1 MNILLPRQDSHLVDS
16 ESRQPVTSPQPA
28 SSRLSNPAPLHSPP
42 VSHHMRPM
50 MSGRELPPTPS
61 ERDQRRD
68 TLPPERQDRLSLGG
82 PGKDHGKY
90 SRDERFPDLDRR
102 KSAPPE
108 RSTTLGDEQ
117 GGEREPHALPAAYSQ
132 LLGPRGYPSSDRS
145 SSGDGGRWSLSQG
158 NEHNHEQPHPFYGE
172 TAKPASVARPV
183 PQHPSIRY
191 VSNRQQRP
199 IPQARPASVMGNLSA
214 PQNHEDSR
222 HEPNDS
228 GSTLASVRPT
238 GVREP
243 PRMRAEPMVMSSN
256 GPIHRENNDN
266 GIERPKSVPPQLF
279 YKVDNSPSP
288 DGYSSSANPV
298 PVPRRSRDMAVAEA
312 SRVGHVREPAVGHIT
327 GGRPGHI
334 SAHSAGTL
342 SPYNSN
348 ITPQSPS
355 GSLDRHPAT
364 GTLHQSSAYNGG
376 NLHSHT
382 SGSWEHPAYQ
392 QHTSTGSLGR
402 YSGSPRL
409 PEGSNIQQ
417 GQHYGQGALQSSR
430 HSYDR
435 HPSDP
440 SMIDSSSIYAT
451 PQRLQGAQGRT
462 QFSNQPNMQQSPQ
475 QRQSLG
481 PSAPG
486 PQQPYHGGMTHSHSG
501 GGRLEPHPAHHP
513 DQHLHGAAPT
523 PTARILPQTKMPNSS
538 APRPDAE
545 QRTAVGDDPQ
555 HDRPKQNSVWYEYG
569 CV

>member
-1 MNILLPRQDSHLVDS
+1 MDAALPLGVSFMSQWQRCPGRRIQERRRSQEDSESRSSESSDHSNRALQRLHTLSAAQQHHQRLMSPVAESVQPPALQDSNTASVQDANLSHLSRISIGSGNTADASSLSPPGTVKRMDIITSTPKGSLIGFPPRGKDGEERERWQTGERWQQDNQPKYAVPYHYNRQDSHLVDS

-288 DGYSSSANPV
+288 DGYSNSANPV
-298 PVPRRSRDMAVAEA
+298 PVPRRSRDMAAAEA
-312 SRVGHVREPAVGHIT
+312 SRVGHVREPAGSYHWWTARTHICSLC
-327 GGRPGHI
+327 RDIVSIQLQHHPPE
-334 SAHSAGTL
+334 SKWFAG
-342 SPYNSN
+342 
-348 ITPQSPS
+348 
-355 GSLDRHPAT
+355 
-364 GTLHQSSAYNGG
+364 
-376 NLHSHT
+376 
-382 SGSWEHPAYQ
+382 
-392 QHTSTGSLGR
+392 
-402 YSGSPRL
+402 
-409 PEGSNIQQ
+409 
-417 GQHYGQGALQSSR
+417 
-430 HSYDR
+430 
-435 HPSDP
+435 
-440 SMIDSSSIYAT
+440 
-451 PQRLQGAQGRT
+451 
-462 QFSNQPNMQQSPQ
+462 
-475 QRQSLG
+475 
-481 PSAPG
+481 SAPCYRDFA
-486 PQQPYHGGMTHSHSG
+486 PVICIQW
-501 GGRLEPHPAHHP
+501 RKPA
-513 DQHLHGAAPT
+513 
-523 PTARILPQTKMPNSS
+523 
-538 APRPDAE
+538 
-545 QRTAVGDDPQ
+545 
-555 HDRPKQNSVWYEYG
+555 
-569 CV
+569 